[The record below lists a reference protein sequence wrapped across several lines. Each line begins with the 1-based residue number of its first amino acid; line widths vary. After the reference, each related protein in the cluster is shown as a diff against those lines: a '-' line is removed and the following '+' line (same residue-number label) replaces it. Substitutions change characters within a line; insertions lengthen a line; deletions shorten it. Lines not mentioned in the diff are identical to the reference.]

1 MVILYICIEQEDTS
15 KINRLMIHSA
25 AKLCWEVRDRYAFVR
40 IRMQVKNICKAENTV
55 TIFQSHI

>member
-55 TIFQSHI
+55 NIFQSHI